1 MSQRISLAEWVPQ
14 GGLTLEPAALTVATS
29 TAAASVVA
37 EPGAGKTELLA
48 QRAGYLLQTR
58 TCPTPRRI
66 LAISFKRDAA
76 RTLQERVTRRA
87 GDLAVRFDSLTF
99 DAFAKGLLDRF
110 RICLPEALRPPAEY
124 RIANWYKRDTEEFLR
139 ELRPPKHLGTTYGL
153 VALKGDEF
161 MKHAVLG
168 TRLRGL
174 TDAPKDVV
182 AWAAVEVWRYSINN
196 GRLSFPMIG
205 RLAEAIL
212 HFSPTVPSALQQT
225 YAHVLLDEFQDTTHV
240 QYELTHTAF
249 HDSPS
254 VLTAVGDHKQRIMG
268 WAMALDDAFARF
280 EHDFGAKR
288 ESLLMNYRSAP
299 ELVRIQEFMIKALDA
314 NAVEARPAEHLK
326 DAKGSAEIVV
336 FPDHQ
341 TEARYMADLIRTML
355 AEEGLAPRDVCV
367 LCKQKPE
374 VYAPPLLDA
383 LRALGIKGRIENE
396 LQDLL
401 AESLTELTV
410 AHLRLATQ
418 ARAPAEWEVA
428 MAFAC
433 DAQGLDPHDASSR
446 AVEEELGRDIAT
458 LRIALGR
465 YPTSEQDVHNVL
477 ELALTAVDRAG
488 LKRAHLQYRHGTHF
502 DDTLVGVREQLWAS
516 VQRATSWSAAL
527 DDFSGVDTVPVMTI
541 HKSKGLEYHTII
553 FLGLEDSAFW
563 SFATQ
568 STEDTC
574 AFFVAFSRAKLRVLF
589 TFCNQRTTSPRHQD
603 YPQAAT
609 KIRPLYEI
617 LRAAGVKARRI
628 NEWPAPII
636 ATVNEPGSQQH

>member
-1 MSQRISLAEWVPQ
+1 MTRRIPVAEWVPQ
-14 GGLTLEPAALTVATS
+14 GGLTLEPVALTVVKS
-29 TAAASVVA
+29 TGAASVVA
-37 EPGAGKTELLA
+37 GPGAGKTELLA
-48 QRAGYLLQTR
+48 QRACFLLQTR

-76 RTLQERVTRRA
+76 RTLQERVKLRA
-87 GDLAVRFDSLTF
+87 GDLAARFDSLTF
-99 DAFAKGLLDRF
+99 DGFAKGLLDRF
-110 RICLPEALRPPAEY
+110 RICLPEELRPPAEY
-124 RIANWYKRDTEEFLR
+124 RIANWYKRDTEDFLR
-139 ELRPPKHLGTTYGL
+139 SLKPPKHLGTTYDL
-153 VALKGDEF
+153 VALKGDKF

-168 TRLRGL
+168 KPLRGL
-174 TDAPKDVV
+174 TAAPKDVIT
-182 AWAAVEVWRYSINN
+182 WAAIEVWRYSIKN

-212 HFSPTVPSALQQT
+212 HFAPTVPRALQQT
-225 YAHVLLDEFQDTTHV
+225 YAYVLLDEFQDTTHV

-249 HDSPS
+249 HGSSS

-299 ELVRIQEFMIKALDA
+299 ELVRIQEFMIKALDP
-314 NAVEARPAEHLK
+314 NAVEPKPAEHLK
-326 DAKGSAEIVV
+326 DAKGSAEILA
-336 FPDHQ
+336 FPDHL
-341 TEARYMADLIRTML
+341 TEARYMADLIHTMV
-355 AEEGLAPRDVCV
+355 EEEHLAPRDVCV
-367 LCKQKPE
+367 LCKQKLE
-374 VYAPPLLDA
+374 VYAPPLLEE
-383 LRALGIKGRIENE
+383 LRARGIKGRVENE

-401 AESLTELTV
+401 AEAVTELAV

-418 ARAPAEWEVA
+418 DRAPQEWELS

-433 DAQGLDPHDASSR
+433 DARGFDPHDSASR
-446 AVEEELGRDIAT
+446 TVEDSLARDIAT
-458 LRIALGR
+458 LRVALGR
-465 YPTSEQDVHNVL
+465 YPTSEQDVHAVL

-488 LKRAHLQYRHGTHF
+488 LKRAHIQYRHGTHF
-502 DDTLVGVREQLWAS
+502 GDTLVGVREQLWAS
-516 VQRATSWSAAL
+516 VQRATNWRAAL

-541 HKSKGLEYHTII
+541 HKSKGLEYHTVI

-568 STEDTC
+568 SSEDTC

-589 TFCNQRTTSPRHQD
+589 TFSNQRTTSPRHQD

-609 KIRPLYEI
+609 SIRPLYDI
-617 LRAAGVKARRI
+617 LRAAGVKVRRI
-628 NEWPAPII
+628 NQWPPPAP
-636 ATVNEPGSQQH
+636 VPEELPVPRSS